1 MTRAAPTVPAFPD
14 RGWFEALDGV
24 LRADAELAVIGRRC
38 TLDLALVVDEETFL
52 LRLQGG
58 GISAIIPGPDIGES
72 WQVTLRGAR
81 EDWRTFLRPI
91 PPPFYQDLLAM
102 NSRVPSFSIEGD
114 RRVFVRH
121 LRALSRI
128 FELARRVGGDDAS

>member
-1 MTRAAPTVPAFPD
+1 MTRAAPSVPAFPHQ
-14 RGWFEALDGV
+14 GWFEGLNSI

-38 TLDLALVVDEETFL
+38 TLDLALVADEETVL
-52 LRLQGG
+52 LRLQEGT
-58 GISAIIPGPDIGES
+58 ISAVVPGPDIGES
-72 WQVTLRGAR
+72 WQVTLRGSH

-114 RRVFVRH
+114 RRAFVRH

-128 FELARRVGGDDAS
+128 FELARGVGGDDAS

>member
-14 RGWFEALDGV
+14 RGWFEKLDGL

-38 TLDLALVVDEETFL
+38 TLDLALVVDEETIL

-58 GISAIIPGPDIGES
+58 GISAIVSEPDIGES
-72 WQVTLRGAR
+72 WHVTLRGAC
-81 EDWRTFLRPI
+81 EDWRTFLRPT

-114 RRVFVRH
+114 RRAFVRH

-128 FELARRVGGDDAS
+128 FELARRVDGDDAS

>member
-1 MTRAAPTVPAFPD
+1 VTRAAPAIPTFPD
-14 RGWFEALDGV
+14 RGWFEKLDGV
-24 LRADAELAVIGRRC
+24 LRADTELAVIGRWC
-38 TLDLALVVDEETFL
+38 TLDLALVVDEETVL

-58 GISAIIPGPDIGES
+58 GISAVVSEPDIGES
-72 WQVTLRGAR
+72 WHVTLRGTR

-102 NSRVPSFSIEGD
+102 NSRVPSFSIEGN
-114 RRVFVRH
+114 RRAFVRH

-128 FELARRVGGDDAS
+128 FDLARRVDGENAS

>member
-1 MTRAAPTVPAFPD
+1 MTRAAPAVPTFPD
-14 RGWFEALDGV
+14 RGWFEKLDGS
-24 LRADAELAVIGRRC
+24 LREDAELAVIGRRC
-38 TLDLALVVDEETFL
+38 TLDLALVVDEGTVL
-52 LRLQGG
+52 LRLQRG
-58 GISAIIPGPDIGES
+58 GISDIVPEPDIGES
-72 WQVTLRGAR
+72 WHVTLRGAR

-114 RRVFVRH
+114 RRAFVRH

-128 FELARRVGGDDAS
+128 FELARQVDGENAS

>member
-1 MTRAAPTVPAFPD
+1 MTRVAPAVPTFPD
-14 RGWFEALDGV
+14 RGWFEKLDGI

-38 TLDLALVVDEETFL
+38 TLDLALVVDEETVL
-52 LRLQGG
+52 LRLQRG
-58 GISAIIPGPDIGES
+58 GISAIVPEPDIGES
-72 WQVTLRGAR
+72 WHVTLRGTR
-81 EDWRTFLRPI
+81 EDWRAFLRTI

-114 RRVFVRH
+114 RRAFVRH

-128 FELARRVGGDDAS
+128 FELARLMDGDDAS